1 MGAQPILSQMR
12 FVLLTVTITL
22 CLLAPKATLAQMTP
36 TLIPAEPISP
46 ECDFQSGEVTAKCVP
61 IYIAYL
67 IKTIF
72 GFAGAICLFV
82 IMFAGYEFVLGS
94 LTGGDTSAG
103 KERLKWGI
111 IGFIVSALS
120 FFIIDFVISTLAG
133 G

>member
-1 MGAQPILSQMR
+1 MR
-12 FVLLTVTITL
+12 FALLTVTITL
-22 CLLAPKATLAQMTP
+22 CLLAPMATSAQVTP
-36 TLIPAEPISP
+36 TLIPAEPP
-46 ECDFQSGEVTAKCVP
+46 TKEFAKHCDFKSGEITAKCVP
-61 IYIAYL
+61 IYLAYL

-94 LTGGDTSAG
+94 VTGGDTSAG